1 MRRPWNTRWKGMVMI
16 SRLKIIFY
24 YSTLLIFFASCS
36 NIKYLKEGENLY
48 TGGTVELNNDSIP
61 QQFRAPLTERLEE
74 VLRPRPNKKI
84 FGLKPKLYFYNIAGD
99 SVGNKGFKHW
109 LKNKVGEA
117 PVLLQD
123 VNVPYNENL
132 VRNRLEN
139 IGFFNAYVTAD
150 TTIKNRKA
158 SLNYVATTN
167 EIYRI
172 NKVSFEAD
180 TSTKI
185 GKELKDMEGGS
196 FLVPGRPYNLDR
208 IIAERERIESILKG
222 KGYYYF
228 SPDHIL
234 VQVDS
239 MIGSHLVDMNVKL
252 KDEVPENAK
261 RPYTINDIYIYPE
274 YSLVQGDYEVATP
287 SDAEEYKGYYFID
300 PNRTFRKFSLA
311 RTMFFNKGDLYN
323 RDRQNQTISQLVG
336 MGTFRFVKNN
346 FVPVRGRQSDKLD
359 VHYYLTPQQK
369 RSVRLELLGKT
380 AAVYNG
386 SEVNVSWSHRN
397 AFKGAELLRLTAYG
411 GYEVQSGGGI
421 NINSNFYR
429 YGLEASLTWPR
440 MIAPFGWEPT
450 RRFVPHTQTLIG
462 YEFLNRRQAYR
473 LNSLRFAWGYNWQES
488 AKKTHQLN
496 ILDIAYVQPVNVTT
510 FYDSLATEYP
520 YLQRAIDRQFT
531 FGPNYKFTYT
541 NTMETDRKHTSYFS
555 GGLDLSANTT
565 GLILGS
571 NVRKGKQDSIFG
583 AAFSQYIKTELEYRH
598 YMKLGRNKQLAARAL
613 FGYGYSYGNSTRL
626 PYVKQFFAG
635 GPNGLRAFRARAIGP
650 GSYNPQRFG
659 DDNFVPDLTGDIRI
673 ELNLE
678 YRAKIASILDWAAFI
693 DAGNIWLQNTDTVFQ
708 GGKFSK
714 NFIKEMAVGGGLGLR
729 LDLTFLI
736 LRTDFAIPFRI
747 PYLPEN
753 ERWVFNKIN
762 FRDPHWRRDNIVFNL
777 AIGYPF

>member
-1 MRRPWNTRWKGMVMI
+1 MTKSLQSIYRKGTVMNANI
-16 SRLKIIFY
+16 NLYI
-24 YSTLLIFFASCS
+24 LLFILMLFASCS
-36 NIKYLKEGENLY
+36 NTKYLKEGENLY
-48 TGGTVELNNDSIP
+48 VKGQVELNNDTIP
-61 QQFRAPLTERLEE
+61 DRYREPLIERLEG
-74 VLRPRPNKKI
+74 VLRPRPNKK
-84 FGLKPKLYFYNIAGD
+84 FLGLKAKLYFYNIAGQPKK
-99 SVGNKGFKHW
+99 NKGFKHW
-109 LKNKVGEA
+109 LKNKAGEP

-123 VNVPYNENL
+123 VNVAYNENL

-139 IGFFNAYVTAD
+139 IGFFNAYVTTD
-150 TTIKNRKA
+150 TTIKSKKA
-158 SLNYVATTN
+158 TLNYVATTN
-167 EIYRI
+167 KIYRI
-172 NKVSFEAD
+172 NKVTYEAD
-180 TSTKI
+180 TTTLI
-185 GKELKDMEGGS
+185 GKELKKAEEGS
-196 FLVPGRPYNLDR
+196 LLVPGRPYNLDR
-208 IIAERERIESILKG
+208 IIAERERIETMLKD
-222 KGYYYF
+222 KGYYFF

-239 MIGSHLVDMNVKL
+239 MIGEHKVDMNVKL
-252 KDEVPENAK
+252 KKETPKNAK
-261 RPYTINDIYIYPE
+261 QPYTINNVFIYPE
-274 YSLVQGDYEVATP
+274 YSLVQGNYEIATP
-287 SDAEEYKGYYFID
+287 ADAEEYKGYYFID
-300 PNRTFRKFSLA
+300 PHKTFRKFAIA
-311 RTMFFNKGDLYN
+311 RTMFFHKGDLYN

-346 FVPVRGRQSDKLD
+346 FALVDRGKTNKLD

-369 RSVRLELLGKT
+369 KAVRVELLGKT

-397 AFKGAELLRLTAYG
+397 AFRGAELLRLTAYG

-440 MIAPFGWEPT
+440 IIGPFGWEPT
-450 RRFVPHTQTLIG
+450 RRFVPHTTTLVG

-496 ILDIAYVQPVNVTT
+496 VLDVAYVQPVNVTD
-510 FYDSLATEYP
+510 FYDSLANKYQ

-541 NTMETDRKHTSYFS
+541 NTMETDKKHTFYFS

-571 NVRKGKQDSIFG
+571 NVRKGKQDSIFK
-583 AAFSQYIKTELEYRH
+583 AAFSQYIKTEIEYRH
-598 YMKLGRNKQLAARAL
+598 YMKLGTNRQIAARAL

-635 GPNGLRAFRARAIGP
+635 GPNSLRAFRARAIGP
-650 GSYNPQRFG
+650 GSYNPQQFG
-659 DDNFVPDLTGDIRI
+659 DDNFVPDMTGDIRM
-673 ELNLE
+673 EFNLE
-678 YRAKIASILDWAAFI
+678 YRSKIVSILDWAAFV
-693 DAGNIWLQNTDTVFQ
+693 DVGNIWLQNTDTVFQ
-708 GGKFSK
+708 GGKFTK
-714 NFIKEMAVGGGLGLR
+714 DFYKELAVGGGLGLR
-729 LDLTFLI
+729 FDLTFLI
-736 LRTDFAIPFRI
+736 LRTDLAIPFRI
-747 PYLPEN
+747 PYLPDG

-762 FRDPHWRRDNIVFNL
+762 FRDPDWRRDNLVFNL